1 MIKRTDTGMIRILE
15 LISLLGEA
23 TSDEIKRF
31 SNSSMYAE
39 KLITAMK
46 KIAYIKAFKNE
57 KKSTLRLTKKGK
69 KYLADNLPEIFGESF
84 LGEKFMNRVR
94 DDTRREERRAK
105 LAEILYLFYRA
116 DVKIFPDEKQ
126 LLKNTTVNTRADT
139 ADYADKNSLEFY
151 TSVEIKN
158 IIPDY
163 KKGIG
168 SRALGILI
176 AFGKIYIVYSTVE
189 GNLLWRKDT
198 EKDFLLN
205 TQNVLA
211 RQLFGR
217 DQGTYLLVIGGHEKV
232 PAFIMKRKE
241 KPTGKIYPCTELPN
255 MIFALK
261 DKKRDL
267 TLDFILTGSDIPDR
281 LESVFKETFVYDK
294 KYLQYDGVMK
304 KKEKDAQGNI
314 ITRETFGICAYRF
327 NLGKIMDGIVDGA
340 VRCGK
345 KVMIFCFDFQ
355 RIYIENFLKELN
367 QEANPNIKIVS
378 KSIETYKEE
387 YSL

>member
-1 MIKRTDTGMIRILE
+1 MIRILE

-126 LLKNTTVNTRADT
+126 LLKNISVNTRADT
-139 ADYADKNSLEFY
+139 TDYADKNIVEFY
-151 TSVEIKN
+151 TSMEIKN

-163 KKGIG
+163 KKV
-168 SRALGILI
+168 L
-176 AFGKIYIVYSTVE
+176 
-189 GNLLWRKDT
+189 
-198 EKDFLLN
+198 
-205 TQNVLA
+205 TQE
-211 RQLFGR
+211 RW
-217 DQGTYLLVIGGHEKV
+217 
-232 PAFIMKRKE
+232 
-241 KPTGKIYPCTELPN
+241 
-255 MIFALK
+255 
-261 DKKRDL
+261 
-267 TLDFILTGSDIPDR
+267 
-281 LESVFKETFVYDK
+281 
-294 KYLQYDGVMK
+294 
-304 KKEKDAQGNI
+304 
-314 ITRETFGICAYRF
+314 
-327 NLGKIMDGIVDGA
+327 
-340 VRCGK
+340 
-345 KVMIFCFDFQ
+345 
-355 RIYIENFLKELN
+355 
-367 QEANPNIKIVS
+367 
-378 KSIETYKEE
+378 E
-387 YSL
+387 Y